1 VHDRLYSNAGRL
13 FFRFVRNNVPR
24 QRVFAPFV
32 ESGEGEPG
40 GNSANLCSTG
50 TRRPGVRANAW
61 SEVVTEAYINR
72 IATAVPPYDVHDRFV
87 RFAAEM
93 LQEDSRKLALFNRM
107 AERSGIEHRYSWL
120 SPQPLAEG
128 KGQHAPKFYADRFPG
143 TAERMQFFETYAPE
157 LAQTAV
163 DRLALGRDRQNISH
177 LLITCCTGFSAPG
190 VDFEIIRRC
199 GLSPS
204 IERTSIGFMGC
215 YAAINAL
222 RLARH
227 IVRSDPGAQVLVV
240 NLELCSLHLQRSSDL
255 DDMLAFMIFADG
267 CAASLVTSQPEGV
280 AIESFRTL
288 FAPDTSELITWR
300 IADTGFLMELSGRVP
315 GAIRSLLREQGA
327 TLTGRDPLSAIDH
340 WAVHPGGKTIL
351 DAVEQ
356 GLALNQGALAWSR
369 DILRR
374 FGNMSSASVMFVLE
388 QIMRVAERDSR
399 GCAMSFGP
407 GLVAETMRFRAAA

>member
-1 VHDRLYSNAGRL
+1 M
-13 FFRFVRNNVPR
+13 
-24 QRVFAPFV
+24 
-32 ESGEGEPG
+32 
-40 GNSANLCSTG
+40 
-50 TRRPGVRANAW
+50 
-61 SEVVTEAYINR
+61 TEAYINR
-72 IATAVPPYDVHDRFV
+72 IATAVPPHDVHNRFL
-87 RFAAEM
+87 RFAADLLRDEP
-93 LQEDSRKLALFNRM
+93 RKLPLFHRM
-107 AERSGIEHRYSWL
+107 SEKSGIEHRYSWL
-120 SPQPLAEG
+120 SPEPPEEG
-128 KGQHAPKFYADRFPG
+128 RGLHAPAFYRDQFPG
-143 TAERMQFFETYAPE
+143 TAERMRFFETYAPE
-157 LAQTAV
+157 LAETAV
-163 DRLALGRDRQNISH
+163 ERLALGADRRSISH

-190 VDFEIIRRC
+190 VDFQIIRRC

-222 RLARH
+222 KLARH
-227 IVRSDPGAQVLVV
+227 IVRSDADARVLVV

-255 DDMLAFMIFADG
+255 DDVLSFMVFSDG
-267 CAASLVTSQPEGV
+267 CAASLVTSDPAGI

-315 GAIRSLLREQGA
+315 GAIRTILREQAG
-327 TLTGRDPLSAIDH
+327 TLAGQEPLSAIDH
-340 WAVHPGGKTIL
+340 WAVHPGGRSIL

-369 DILRR
+369 EILRR